1 MTPGA
6 ARFNSYCAMLAT
18 RSDGYY
24 EDAAATHGMGNT
36 GAFTAAKE
44 IIKKRFDLLRILLQ
58 TFLRAQH
65 PPEIA
70 SRQLSGPVP
79 RWRAT
84 A

>member
-1 MTPGA
+1 
-6 ARFNSYCAMLAT
+6 MLAT

-65 PPEIA
+65 PR
-70 SRQLSGPVP
+70 RQHPGNLAALFRAGEP
-79 RWRAT
+79 RHDFG
-84 A
+84 